1 MAFQFQG
8 FDHIQLSAP
17 VDSEEKARAFFSDI
31 LGMNEIPKP
40 DNLKK
45 RGGVWFE
52 VGTQQLHIGIQKD
65 FSPAQK
71 AHPAFQ
77 VKNLDGLR
85 EQLIQ
90 NDIDVIDD
98 EPLEGANRFYVQDP
112 FGNRIEFLE
121 RI

>member
-1 MAFQFQG
+1 MAFQLEG
-8 FDHIQLSAP
+8 LDHIQLAAP
-17 VDSEEKARAFFSDI
+17 ADSEETARTFFSDV

-45 RGGVWFE
+45 RGGVWFS
-52 VGTQQLHIGIQKD
+52 VGAQQLHIGIQKD
-65 FSPAQK
+65 FSPAKK

-77 VKNLDGLR
+77 VKNLEGLR

-90 NDIDVIDD
+90 NKIEVIDD
-98 EPLEGANRFYVQDP
+98 EPLEGTNRFYVHDP

>member
-1 MAFQFQG
+1 MTFQFQG
-8 FDHIQLSAP
+8 LDHIQLAAP
-17 VDSEEKARAFFSDI
+17 AYSEEKARAFFGNI

-45 RGGVWFE
+45 RGGVWFA

-65 FSPAQK
+65 FSPALK

-85 EQLIQ
+85 EQLIH
-90 NDIDVIDD
+90 NEIVVIDD

-121 RI
+121 RV

>member
-1 MAFQFQG
+1 MAFQLEG
-8 FDHIQLSAP
+8 LDHIQLAAP
-17 VDSEEKARAFFSDI
+17 ADSEETARTFFSDI

-45 RGGVWFE
+45 RGGVWFS
-52 VGTQQLHIGIQKD
+52 VGAQQLHIGIQKD
-65 FSPAQK
+65 FSPAKK

-77 VKNLDGLR
+77 VKNLEGLR

-90 NDIDVIDD
+90 NDIVVIDD
-98 EPLEGANRFYVQDP
+98 EPLEGANRFYVHDP